1 MFNSS
6 LSKAV
11 NENDSSAQCVDRRE
25 MIQVQ
30 LSPNTQWCVDV
41 AIIIYN
47 RL

>member
-11 NENDSSAQCVDRRE
+11 NEIDSSAQCVDRRE

-30 LSPNTQWCVDV
+30 LSPNTHGVCK
-41 AIIIYN
+41 IN
-47 RL
+47 NTG